1 MNREMRP
8 NKIQHTSSITSVLRS
23 SYHKSIL
30 IIIIIIRFT
39 QVAKIGLH
47 KQQLKEHAR
56 NGFTREHYLIKDT
69 FLKIHTATVLLYS
82 YYCYLLYYI

>member
-1 MNREMRP
+1 MNREVRP
-8 NKIQHTSSITSVLRS
+8 NKIQHTSSITSILRS

-30 IIIIIIRFT
+30 IIIIMFK
-39 QVAKIGLH
+39 QVAKICLH

-56 NGFTREHYLIKDT
+56 NGFTREHYLIKDI